1 MTGPD
6 HRKTAEVR
14 RMLEAGRPAV
24 PGDLVPRATE
34 LGARLLHRRRAVHR
48 VFWTL
53 LCVGV
58 LVFTVWASVADPWN
72 APPPADTTPPLEG
85 W

>member
-1 MTGPD
+1 MSGYE
-6 HRKTAEVR
+6 HRDRKSAEVR

-34 LGARLLHRRRAVHR
+34 LGVRLLHRRRTVHR
-48 VFWTL
+48 VLWAL
-53 LCVGV
+53 LFVAV
-58 LVFTVWASVADPWN
+58 VVFTVWASVAHPWTV
-72 APPPADTTPPLEG
+72 PPVETTPPLE